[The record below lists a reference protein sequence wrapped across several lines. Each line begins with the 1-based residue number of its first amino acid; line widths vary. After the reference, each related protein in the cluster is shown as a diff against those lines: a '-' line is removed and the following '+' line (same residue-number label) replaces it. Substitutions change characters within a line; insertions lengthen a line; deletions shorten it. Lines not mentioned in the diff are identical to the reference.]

1 MNEPEIK
8 KGVSL
13 KPFSTYRIGGEAK
26 FFITA
31 HSIEELQFAF
41 SFAKKEGIP
50 FLVIGKGSNCLFD
63 DKGYNGLVVL
73 NKIDFY
79 EEKEGEFYVGGGFS
93 FSLLGI
99 RSAKERWSGL
109 EFASGI
115 PGSVGGAV
123 YMNAGAGGAEAK
135 DCLVSV
141 EFLGEDGDLIVY
153 KKEELTF
160 RYRYSIFHEMK
171 GAIVSARFQLVRSH
185 DAKEIQIRLLN
196 HRKNTQP
203 YDLPSCGCVFRNP
216 IQGSAGQWIERSG
229 LKGLQRGGAEVSSK
243 HANFIVNT
251 GGATSRDVLELITYI
266 RSQVK
271 KVVGQDLESEVCYIS
286 YEGRNDSQV

>member
-1 MNEPEIK
+1 MIEKN
-8 KGVSL
+8 VSL

-26 FFITA
+26 FFVA
-31 HSIEELQFAF
+31 VHSIDELRLAF

-63 DKGYNGLVVL
+63 DRGYNGLIIL

-79 EEKEGEFYVGGGFS
+79 EEKEGEFYVGAGFS

-123 YMNAGAGGAEAK
+123 YMNAGAGGSETK
-135 DCLVSV
+135 DALVSV
-141 EFLGEDGDLIVY
+141 DFLGEDGDFITY

-160 RYRYSIFHEMK
+160 RYRYSIFHEMQ
-171 GAIVSARFQLVRSH
+171 GAIVGARFQLVRSH

-196 HRKNTQP
+196 YRKETQP
-203 YDLPSCGCVFRNP
+203 YGEASCGCVFRNP
-216 IQGSAGQWIERSG
+216 SQGSAGLWIERSG
-229 LKGLQRGGAEVSSK
+229 LKGVQKGGAEVSLK
-243 HANFIVNT
+243 HANFIVNK
-251 GGATSRDVLELITYI
+251 GNATAKDVLALIAHVQA
-266 RSQVK
+266 QVK
-271 KVVGQDLESEVCYIS
+271 KVVGQELESEVCYIS
-286 YEGRNDSQV
+286 YEGRNDR